1 MNQCNTVLNSMKT
14 IIVSSNRYDPTAH
27 VLDIL
32 DNAINQTN
40 AKILTRVYFLDR
52 RVDTRMGMTTY
63 VVESSTTQD
72 RDISY
77 KVLNCSTTIL
87 SELIDDLINESRY
100 SESGNQIIL
109 YVNLDSVDSVD
120 SVDPVDP
127 TVLREMLDRLDAVT
141 QKLDLSLICLTTS
154 RFLDNG
160 LLNHFDQIYITKQ
173 TSSDALDELMKYLVD
188 NDQYYQVDRL
198 RKLISLLDS
207 DSISTVNLD
216 NLLTMMDCDLRQY
229 GRIVVS

>member
-1 MNQCNTVLNSMKT
+1 MKT
-14 IIVSSNRYDPTAH
+14 IIVSSNRYDPTPH
-27 VLDIL
+27 VLNIL

-40 AKILTRVYFLDR
+40 AKILTRVYFLDH
-52 RVDTRMGMTTY
+52 RVDTRMGMTTH
-63 VVESSTTQD
+63 VVDSSTTQD

-109 YVNLDSVDSVD
+109 YVDLDSIDS
-120 SVDPVDP
+120 VDP
-127 TVLREMLDRLDAVT
+127 TVLSEILDRLDAVT

-160 LLNHFDQIYITKQ
+160 LLNHFDQIDIAKQ
-173 TSSDALDELMKYLVD
+173 TSSDVLDELMKYLVD
-188 NDQYYQVDRL
+188 NDRYYQVDRL

-207 DSISTVNLD
+207 DSISTVDLD
-216 NLLTMMDCDLRQY
+216 NLLTMMDCDLRQH
-229 GRIVVS
+229 GRIVVR

>member
-1 MNQCNTVLNSMKT
+1 MNKMNQCNTVLNSMKT
-14 IIVSSNRYDPTAH
+14 IIVSSKRHDPTPH
-27 VLDIL
+27 VLNIL

-40 AKILTRVYFLDR
+40 AKILTRVYFLDH
-52 RVDTRMGMTTY
+52 RVDTRMGMTTH

-77 KVLNCSTTIL
+77 KVLNCSATIL
-87 SELIDDLINESRY
+87 SGLIDDLINESRY

-109 YVNLDSVDSVD
+109 YVDLDSVDSVD
-120 SVDPVDP
+120 P
-127 TVLREMLDRLDAVT
+127 TVLSEILDRLDVVT
-141 QKLDLSLICLTTS
+141 QKMDLSLICLTTS

-160 LLNHFDQIYITKQ
+160 LLNRFDQIDIAKQ
-173 TSSDALDELMKYLVD
+173 TSSDVLDELMKYLVD
-188 NDQYYQVDRL
+188 NDRYYQVDRL

-207 DSISTVNLD
+207 DSISTVDLD

-229 GRIVVS
+229 GRVVVR